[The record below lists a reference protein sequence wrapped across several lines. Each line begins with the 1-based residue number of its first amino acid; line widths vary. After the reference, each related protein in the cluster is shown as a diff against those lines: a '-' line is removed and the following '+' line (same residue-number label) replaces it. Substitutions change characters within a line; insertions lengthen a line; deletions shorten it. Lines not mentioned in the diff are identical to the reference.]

1 MSFGTRTST
10 LFGSLNLLRR
20 CPGRPELAGMA
31 TARTAMP
38 LPSPIWGPEH
48 VPSPLRH
55 AASCKGDSGS
65 PFKVRNKRRSELWI
79 IRHTG
84 IVRSQ
89 AHQRGEAESL
99 IFRYPQ
105 IQVLSQHPF
114 VATEV
119 FCVSSGTANT
129 SAHHV
134 AT

>member
-1 MSFGTRTST
+1 MFRHRCAM
-10 LFGSLNLLRR
+10 LRV
-20 CPGRPELAGMA
+20 A
-31 TARTAMP
+31 
-38 LPSPIWGPEH
+38 
-48 VPSPLRH
+48 
-55 AASCKGDSGS
+55 KGDSGS

-119 FCVSSGTANT
+119 FCVSSGTAEHLGPPRGDVTTVVLVN
-129 SAHHV
+129 SAREERREQLILLDSV
-134 AT
+134 I